1 MPPARPVPPPNHP
14 WRLCV
19 LGRMGDFMG
28 KLQPALARDP
38 AFHLRCHESLEAARR
53 EVAACGV
60 DLALV
65 SSELAV
71 RHREELF
78 GRACPARVA
87 VYTPVP
93 TAEEAVYWMRA
104 GAADYFGLG
113 AETLAELPAR
123 LHAVLAPR
131 PEPVPGAGLRG
142 VDALARQL
150 VVAIEKIGDGL
161 TLTDDHGRFIVF
173 NRQLRRITGY
183 SRSLAGDLGGLLRAL
198 HPDPGECRRA
208 EERVRE
214 ALSTGES
221 REAEAS
227 ACTRRGEKLLL
238 SVVCSPVRIGA
249 HVWLLCEYRDITA
262 QRRAEVALEL
272 REARSQRFNRVLAEL
287 AGDDRLFRIERD
299 AALRLLTEAA
309 SRTLGVARVGIW
321 FLDAGGAALECADR
335 FDQLSGRHQA
345 GQRLPGG
352 SAPEYFAALERWE
365 IIAAGDAVHDPA
377 TCCLSEAYLRPQGI
391 GAMLDV
397 PVRVAGR
404 VVGVICHE
412 HIGTPRSWSA
422 AEQSFASAMGSCVA
436 LVLEAEAR
444 RNAESALHA
453 AHDRL
458 NEIVEFLPDATFV
471 IDANGVVTAWNR
483 AMEDLT
489 GVPKAAML
497 GRGDHEYS
505 LPFYGDRRP
514 LLIDCAIRH
523 DDAVAADYGT
533 FVAEGGAISGETQV
547 PRLGREGGA
556 YIWASARPL
565 FDSRGCI
572 TGAIESIRDIT
583 LRRKAENEI
592 VAWKKRYELVA
603 VVSGQI
609 TYEYNLDTGFILWS
623 ESVDQVLGY
632 ALPEMGGTTLR
643 WLRLIHPEDRRRTA
657 AQLHRS
663 VRDSVPFDLEYRM
676 RHSDGGYRWFRD
688 RAHFIVTADRARC
701 MIGML
706 TDITAAKQ
714 AAEALQRAHTHLE
727 ERVRERTAELATA
740 NERLKAEI
748 AERERI
754 QQALAAS
761 ERKYRLMVD
770 SLPQAVFELDLQ
782 GNIVVL
788 NREGVKTARL
798 PAAELASGANLFSLV
813 HPDDHER
820 LRANLAR
827 LIAGHSLSGEE
838 YRFLRHDGTTFIAS
852 SYAQL
857 IVQDGQP
864 VGVTGFLV
872 DETRRRHV
880 EETLRKAHADLED
893 RVIQRTAEL
902 AESNASLRRLLE
914 KQEMNIGLA
923 HQVLLL
929 VNAEQPRNIP
939 LPGGGFLFFAAQS
952 VPRYLEGGDHFF
964 VRRNDTPSG
973 PCTLAS
979 LKDQSGHEVGCIL
992 RSIITDLIHD
1002 ALIGP
1007 AGAYRPLAETVTRL
1021 NREICR
1027 SHLFSDGDFFTSINL
1042 EIDHATLQMA
1052 YVVAGHPPFLHI
1064 RGTQVRLLPEL
1075 AGAGTNL
1082 PVGMLEHHEFSGATL
1097 QLEPGDKL
1105 ILYTDG
1111 LLESPAVR
1119 KQPHL
1124 SSDALLELARQIVE
1138 RRPERHVVE
1147 IAKELFETVAG
1158 RSCNEAAG
1166 AHELPDD
1173 VALLVAEIERTRPVF
1188 EDRLR
1193 PADLP
1198 DLRAL
1203 RVQLAGKIEAEWRRH
1218 GVTASLMRLHM
1229 ILEESLFNAWH
1240 HGNRED
1246 PAKWITVR
1254 RSYGNDACLEVLDE
1268 GAGFAS
1274 ERVGDPTAH
1283 ENRTKPSGRGLF
1295 LIRRFA
1301 DEALWTDR
1309 GRHLTVYFGDEKTF
1323 YPAAGRSPLP
1333 RLDLWNTLQPT
1344 NAKSTV
1350 S

>member
-1 MPPARPVPPPNHP
+1 V
-14 WRLCV
+14 
-19 LGRMGDFMG
+19 
-28 KLQPALARDP
+28 
-38 AFHLRCHESLEAARR
+38 
-53 EVAACGV
+53 CGCC
-60 DLALV
+60 
-65 SSELAV
+65 
-71 RHREELF
+71 
-78 GRACPARVA
+78 G
-87 VYTPVP
+87 
-93 TAEEAVYWMRA
+93 
-104 GAADYFGLG
+104 
-113 AETLAELPAR
+113 
-123 LHAVLAPR
+123 
-131 PEPVPGAGLRG
+131 
-142 VDALARQL
+142 
-150 VVAIEKIGDGL
+150 
-161 TLTDDHGRFIVF
+161 
-173 NRQLRRITGY
+173 
-183 SRSLAGDLGGLLRAL
+183 
-198 HPDPGECRRA
+198 
-208 EERVRE
+208 
-214 ALSTGES
+214 
-221 REAEAS
+221 
-227 ACTRRGEKLLL
+227 
-238 SVVCSPVRIGA
+238 
-249 HVWLLCEYRDITA
+249 EYRDITA

-321 FLDAGGAALECADR
+321 FFDTVGGALECADCFEQR
-335 FDQLSGRHQA
+335 PGKHQA
-345 GQRLPGG
+345 GQRLSTGA
-352 SAPEYFAALERWE
+352 APEYFAALERWE

-404 VVGVICHE
+404 VMGVICHE

-523 DDAVAADYGT
+523 DEAIAGGYET

-565 FDSRGCI
+565 FDSQGCI

-583 LRRKAENEI
+583 QRRKAENEI

-623 ESVDQVLGY
+623 ESVGQVLGY
-632 ALPEMGGTTLR
+632 SLPEMGGTTLR
-643 WLRLIHPEDRRRTA
+643 WLRLIHPGDRRRTA
-657 AQLHRS
+657 KQLHRS
-663 VRDSVPFDLEYRM
+663 VRDSVPFDSEYRM

-688 RAHFIVTADRARC
+688 CAHFIVTADRARC

-770 SLPQAVFELDLQ
+770 SLPQVVYELDLQ

-864 VGVTGFLV
+864 VGVTGFLI

-923 HQVLLL
+923 HQCSCSSTPSSP
-929 VNAEQPRNIP
+929 ATSRCPAAAPCSSPRNPSPGIWKGATISSCAATTR
-939 LPGGGFLFFAAQS
+939 LPTVHARQHQG
-952 VPRYLEGGDHFF
+952 P
-964 VRRNDTPSG
+964 VR
-973 PCTLAS
+973 
-979 LKDQSGHEVGCIL
+979 HEVGCIL
-992 RSIITDLIHD
+992 RSIITDLIHN
-1002 ALIGP
+1002 ALIGT
-1007 AGAYRPLAETVTRL
+1007 ADAYRPLAETVTRL

-1042 EIDHATLQMA
+1042 EIDHATLRMA

-1082 PVGMLEHHEFSGATL
+1082 PVGMLEHHEFSARPSTRARRQTL
-1097 QLEPGDKL
+1097 PLHRRPARIARRAQAAPPLL
-1105 ILYTDG
+1105 RG
-1111 LLESPAVR
+1111 LLG
-1119 KQPHL
+1119 
-1124 SSDALLELARQIVE
+1124 LAREIVE
-1138 RRPERHVVE
+1138 RRPEGMSSR
-1147 IAKELFETVAG
+1147 LP
-1158 RSCNEAAG
+1158 RSSSKPPRAAPATRPPRARTARRRG
-1166 AHELPDD
+1166 A
-1173 VALLVAEIERTRPVF
+1173 AVAESSARAPCSRIGSARPISPTSAPCACSSPGKS
-1188 EDRLR
+1188 RR
-1193 PADLP
+1193 SGAD
-1198 DLRAL
+1198 
-1203 RVQLAGKIEAEWRRH
+1203 
-1218 GVTASLMRLHM
+1218 T
-1229 ILEESLFNAWH
+1229 ESL
-1240 HGNRED
+1240 
-1246 PAKWITVR
+1246 
-1254 RSYGNDACLEVLDE
+1254 
-1268 GAGFAS
+1268 
-1274 ERVGDPTAH
+1274 
-1283 ENRTKPSGRGLF
+1283 
-1295 LIRRFA
+1295 
-1301 DEALWTDR
+1301 
-1309 GRHLTVYFGDEKTF
+1309 HL
-1323 YPAAGRSPLP
+1323 
-1333 RLDLWNTLQPT
+1333 
-1344 NAKSTV
+1344 
-1350 S
+1350 